1 MSEKDT
7 DIVYFVS
14 FCIEQYKIHKG
25 ISGIDVS
32 ELFDKFHVF
41 NYLVDN
47 YEILHTQGHQWLNT
61 EIDQFI
67 ENQKI
72 HQ

>member
-1 MSEKDT
+1 MSEKDL

-14 FCIEQYKIHKG
+14 FCLEQYKMHKG

-32 ELFDKFHVF
+32 ELFEKYHVF
-41 NYLVDN
+41 GYLVDN
-47 YEILHTQGHQWLNT
+47 YEILHTQGYQWLNI

-67 ENQKI
+67 ETQNSRQ
-72 HQ
+72 